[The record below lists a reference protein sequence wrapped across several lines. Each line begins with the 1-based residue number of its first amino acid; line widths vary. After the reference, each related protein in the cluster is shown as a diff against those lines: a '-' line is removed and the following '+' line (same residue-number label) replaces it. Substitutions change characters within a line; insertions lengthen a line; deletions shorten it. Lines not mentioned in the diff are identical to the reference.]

1 MSGSMDGYV
10 TQTQFNGTLALLQEI
25 RVDIKGDVA
34 DLRDVVLETK
44 REITVRQDVAN
55 GRTAHNEVAVTAAH
69 TQIAEVA
76 EQVREVQTTVTSI
89 KQGGCD
95 RERQHLEVLN
105 ALGQAGVVPETGE
118 LLGTGDGPRWT
129 RKKTAGAIVGAGV
142 GGSIVTALAPHI
154 GPALHW
160 LAHFLSG
167 TPLP

>member
-1 MSGSMDGYV
+1 MGDDNVV
-10 TQTQFNGTLALLQEI
+10 TQTQFAGTMALLQEI
-25 RVDIKGDVA
+25 RVDIKGDVS
-34 DLRDVVLETK
+34 DLRDVVLDTK
-44 REITVRQDVAN
+44 REITVRQDTAN
-55 GRTAHNEVAVTAAH
+55 GRTTHNEAAVTAAH
-69 TQIAEVA
+69 TQIAKVA
-76 EQVREVQTTVTSI
+76 EQVQEVQTIVTSI

-105 ALGQAGVVPETGE
+105 AMAQAGIVPETGE

-154 GPALHW
+154 GSAVRW
-160 LAHFLSG
+160 LAHVLSG

>member
-1 MSGSMDGYV
+1 MSDDNIV
-10 TQTQFNGTLALLQEI
+10 TQTQFAGTMALLQEI
-25 RVDIKGDVA
+25 RVDIKGDVS

-44 REITVRQDVAN
+44 REITIRQDTAN
-55 GRTAHNEVAVTAAH
+55 GRTAHNEVAVTAAQ

-105 ALGQAGVVPETGE
+105 AMAQAGIVPETGE
-118 LLGTGDGPRWT
+118 LLGMGDGPRWT

-142 GGSIVTALAPHI
+142 GGSLVTTLAPHI
-154 GPALHW
+154 GPALRW
-160 LAHFLSG
+160 LAHLLSG